1 MNALPPTE
9 CLRLVEALRLPDAS
23 LDTLFREG
31 DDPRVLCDDAY
42 VLARPLTRRSFL
54 AAVGGAMAS
63 LFVRRP
69 ALASRTVKLICR
81 RAWGARPPSGEF
93 HRHRIRRITVH
104 HSAVVLRDNRMAPE
118 RFRDH
123 QAAHQA
129 RGWPD
134 IAYHILIDRNGHVY
148 EGRPR
153 WARGDTAT
161 DYRPRGHLQVL
172 CEGNFERQ
180 RPSREQAAALADVL
194 AWAVRRFDVPVGR
207 IRGHRDYA
215 STACP
220 GRRMYRLIADGTLH
234 RRVRRRLR
242 AGGVRLEGICG
253 EAGRDLVSDIE
264 AGRA

>member
-1 MNALPPTE
+1 MSGMTPARWMN
-9 CLRLVEALRLPDAS
+9 
-23 LDTLFREG
+23 
-31 DDPRVLCDDAY
+31 
-42 VLARPLTRRSFL
+42 RRSFL
-54 AAVGGAMAS
+54 GVLAGAAAS
-63 LFVRRP
+63 ILLPTRS
-69 ALASRTVKLICR
+69 ALAARTVTMICR
-81 RAWGARPPSGEF
+81 RAWGARRPTGGF
-93 HRHRIRRITVH
+93 HRHSIRRITVH
-104 HSAVVLRDNRMAPE
+104 HSAVLLWDNRKAPE

-134 IAYHILIDRNGHVY
+134 IAYHVLIDRNGHVY
-148 EGRPR
+148 EGRPM

-161 DYRPRGHLQVL
+161 DYSPRGHLLVL
-172 CEGNFERQ
+172 CEGNFDRQ
-180 RPSREQAAALADVL
+180 RPSREQAASLADVL

-220 GRRMYRLIADGTLH
+220 GRRLYGLIADGTLH

-242 AGGVRLEGICG
+242 AGGVRLEEICG
-253 EAGRDLVSDIE
+253 EAGRDLVRDIE

>member
-1 MNALPPTE
+1 M
-9 CLRLVEALRLPDAS
+9 
-23 LDTLFREG
+23 
-31 DDPRVLCDDAY
+31 
-42 VLARPLTRRSFL
+42 
-54 AAVGGAMAS
+54 
-63 LFVRRP
+63 
-69 ALASRTVKLICR
+69 ICR

-93 HRHRIRRITVH
+93 HRHRIRRLTVH
-104 HSAVVLRDNRMAPE
+104 HSAVVLKDNRKAPE

-123 QAAHQA
+123 QASHQA

-148 EGRPR
+148 EGRPL

-161 DYRPRGHLQVL
+161 DYRTRGHLLVL
-172 CEGNFERQ
+172 CEGNFDRQ

-194 AWAVRRFDVPVGR
+194 AWAVRRFDVPVSR
-207 IRGHRDYA
+207 IRGHRDFA

-220 GRRMYRLIADGTLH
+220 GRGLYRLIEDGTLR

-242 AGGVRLEGICG
+242 AGGVRLEEICG
-253 EAGRDLVSDIE
+253 KAGRRLVRDIE